1 MATAPS
7 IQKVITGREDLADLA
22 QPIQALAQFYR
33 AFNERDLAR
42 MADNWDTSQEVAM
55 DNPLGGIKR
64 GWQDIKAVYE
74 RIFNSPHKVTVEFHD
89 YTLHIFNDVFYAVGR
104 ERGHLESYLEA
115 RETRFNLN
123 FRTSRIYRRIDAQW
137 RQVHHHGSIED
148 PQLLAAYQ
156 SAFR

>member
-104 ERGHLESYLEA
+104 ERGHLESHLEA